1 MDPRAHAR
9 PFRLDVDRLAVPGV
23 IGVRARESLSFGGA
37 LHVALGP
44 DAGFPEFQ
52 QLDDWKSDL
61 SLVDARALAPELRA
75 EAGIVLPEERLAEIE
90 ALDREMAELDV
101 PPVSDPREQGAL
113 TLLRR
118 ARLHVLDAAQRRVL
132 EARGAPFWVAG
143 YTRHSDTLWAHR
155 IGGPAPFQASVSRFD
170 TARRAAEAAGEPP
183 GWIGRARFFDL
194 CRTRWADRALRAL
207 TGGVVSEPGLLFGR
221 RCAARWDCG
230 EVVEDEIAR
239 AGLDAAAAMAAGA
252 EAVTLPLHG
261 PARRVRMGAFEMEV
275 WSIHPLDAPSEGPWP
290 TRVIEVPA
298 EDVWVPVAG

>member
-1 MDPRAHAR
+1 MDPRAHDR
-9 PFRLDVDRLAVPGV
+9 PIRLDVDRLAVPGV
-23 IGVRARESLSFGGA
+23 IGVRSRASLSFGGA

-61 SLVDARALAPELRA
+61 PLVDARALAPELRA
-75 EAGIVLPEERLAEIE
+75 EAGIWLPEERLAEIE

-101 PPVSDPREQGAL
+101 PPLSDPRELDAL

-118 ARLHVLDAAQRRVL
+118 ARLHALDAAQRRAL

-155 IGGPAPFQASVSRFD
+155 IGGSAPFQAWVSRHD
-170 TARRAAEAAGEPP
+170 TERRAAEAAGEPP
-183 GWIGRARFFDL
+183 GWMGRACFFDL

-207 TGGVVSEPGLLFGR
+207 TGGAVSEPGLLFGR
-221 RCAARWDCG
+221 RCAAGWDCG
-230 EVVEDEIAR
+230 EMVEDEIAR

-252 EAVTLPLHG
+252 EDVTLPLHG
-261 PARRVRMGAFEMEV
+261 PARRVRMHAFAMQV

-290 TRVIEVPA
+290 TRLIEVPA